1 MMKRNLGLAS
11 VVGLV
16 VVVVLYFYFSRES
29 TPYIEEEIPM
39 NEAAIIAEPLY
50 KFGIP
55 VDQYQ
60 VLEGKIK
67 RNQTI
72 ADILLPFNIS
82 NQDIFSIDRLSKDVF
97 SVRNF
102 IPNRDYTLFYTEDSL
117 KRAAYF
123 VYEPSPLEYVVYQ
136 LKDSI
141 SIYKE
146 EREVEI
152 IETTMSG
159 RITVSL
165 DHSIREK
172 GGSAALV
179 SAVADVF
186 GWQIDMRSLQ
196 VGDWFKIIY
205 EERQVNGE
213 SIGVGKV
220 LGAEFNHIRN
230 SYMAYVYDQGD
241 GLDYYDDLGESLQ
254 RAFLRYPVEF
264 SRISSRYS
272 KSRLHPVL
280 NTRRAHL
287 GTDFA
292 ADKGTPIKAA
302 ADGVI
307 IARGFTGGNGN
318 YVKIRHN
325 GTYTTGYL
333 HMSKFGNYKN
343 GQKVKK
349 GDIIGY
355 VGSTGLAT
363 GNHLCFRFWK
373 RGEQVD
379 FLREDLPAEK
389 PLSPEH
395 IVKFEAMKEL
405 MDKKLNDIPMEW
417 VKDVITASSR

>member
-1 MMKRNLGLAS
+1 MKKNLGLAS
-11 VVGLV
+11 VVSLV
-16 VVVVLYFYFSRES
+16 VVVVLYFYFSKKS
-29 TPYIEEEIPM
+29 TPSIEENIPM
-39 NEAAIIAEPLY
+39 NEVAEISEPLY

-55 VDQYQ
+55 LDEYQ
-60 VLEGKIK
+60 MLEGKIK

-82 NQDIFSIDRLSKDVF
+82 NQDIFSIDRLSKDVY

-102 IPNRDYTLFYTEDSL
+102 VPNRDYTLFYTEDSI

-146 EREVEI
+146 EREVET
-152 IETTMSG
+152 IEKTMSG

-196 VGDWFKIIY
+196 VGDWFKVIY

-213 SIGVGKV
+213 PIGIGKV

-230 SYMAYVYDQGD
+230 NYMAYAYDQGD
-241 GLDYYDDLGESLQ
+241 GFDYYDDLGESLQ

-264 SRISSRYS
+264 SRISSRYN
-272 KSRLHPVL
+272 KNRLHPVL

-292 ADKGTPIKAA
+292 AAKGTPIKAA

-307 IARGFTGGNGN
+307 IARGYTGGNGN

-389 PLSPEH
+389 PLSAEH
-395 IVKFEAMKEL
+395 IIKFEAMKEL
-405 MDKKLNDIPMEW
+405 MDKKLNDIPMDW
-417 VKDVITASSR
+417 VEDVITASNR

>member
-1 MMKRNLGLAS
+1 M
-11 VVGLV
+11 
-16 VVVVLYFYFSRES
+16 
-29 TPYIEEEIPM
+29 
-39 NEAAIIAEPLY
+39 
-50 KFGIP
+50 
-55 VDQYQ
+55 
-60 VLEGKIK
+60 
-67 RNQTI
+67 
-72 ADILLPFNIS
+72 
-82 NQDIFSIDRLSKDVF
+82 
-97 SVRNF
+97 
-102 IPNRDYTLFYTEDSL
+102 
-117 KRAAYF
+117 
-123 VYEPSPLEYVVYQ
+123 VYQ

-146 EREVEI
+146 ERAVET
-152 IETTMSG
+152 IERTMAG

-196 VGDWFKIIY
+196 VGDWFKVIY
-205 EERQVNGE
+205 EERQVNGQP
-213 SIGVGKV
+213 IGVGKV

-230 SYMAYVYDQGD
+230 DYMAYAYDQGN
-241 GLDYYDDLGESLQ
+241 GFDYYDDLGESLQ

-292 ADKGTPIKAA
+292 AAKGTPIKAA

-307 IARGFTGGNGN
+307 IARGYTGGNGN

-333 HMSKFGNYKN
+333 HMSKFGSYKN

-349 GDIIGY
+349 GDVIGY

-373 RGEQVD
+373 RGQQVD

-389 PLSPEH
+389 PLSDEH
-395 IVKFEAMKEL
+395 IVKFEAMKVL

-417 VKDVITASSR
+417 VEDVITASSR